1 MVIVLLFQE
10 AATPAGRPLAPAV
23 PAFAIPVAPVVVYV
37 ILDNAVL
44 IQTVGVEEGDAAVLF
59 GLTVNDEPLV
69 AVPPLVVTLTVPVVP
84 APTTATITV
93 AEVEVIEETGVPPIF
108 TAVALVKLVPL
119 IVIELPTQPLDGVK
133 EVIVGVCPNEVFTK
147 TNNKQTRVKLFTAE

>member
-1 MVIVLLFQE
+1 MLL
-10 AATPAGRPLAPAV
+10 AHVAVTPVGKLVAV
-23 PAFAIPVAPVVVYV
+23 PIPVAPVVVCV
-37 ILDNAVL
+37 ILVNAVL
-44 IQTVGVEEGDAAVLF
+44 IHNVGAADAAPTVF
-59 GLTVNDEPLV
+59 AAVTVNDETLV
-69 AVPPLVVTLTVPVVP
+69 AVPPAVVALTVPVVP
-84 APTTATITV
+84 APTTATITL

-133 EVIVGVCPNEVFTK
+133 EVIVGVCPNAVFTK